1 MSTIDLD
8 DIEAVIFDVDGT
20 LIDSMG
26 IWKDIDIEY
35 FAMHGKELP
44 EDLQKKIE
52 GMSFY
57 QTAEFIKYNY
67 DIPDSIERMIDI
79 WNEMAFKKYSE
90 EIQYKRGAEQ
100 FLAMCKEKN
109 IRLGVATS
117 NSRVL
122 YEAVSEHLNMHKYID
137 CVLTGS
143 EILNG
148 KPAPDVYL
156 EVAKR
161 LNVLPGKCLVFEDI
175 TKGIMAGKNAGMKVC
190 AVDDEYSREFNEE
203 KKALADY
210 FISDY
215 LELLENA

>member
-1 MSTIDLD
+1 MSTINLD

-90 EIQYKRGAEQ
+90 EIQYKKGAEQ
-100 FLAMCKEKN
+100 FLIMCKEKK

-161 LNVLPGKCLVFEDI
+161 LNVLPEKCLVFEDI